1 MTDSNKT
8 TRFYDLPLFHD
19 GDPANLRDKWN
30 EAMNIIDQRM
40 NIIETKIDA
49 KQGAYHD

>member
-1 MTDSNKT
+1 MTDNDKT
-8 TRFYDLPLFHD
+8 TRFYDLPLFYD

-40 NIIETKIDA
+40 HIIETKIDT
-49 KQGAYHD
+49 KQGTYHD